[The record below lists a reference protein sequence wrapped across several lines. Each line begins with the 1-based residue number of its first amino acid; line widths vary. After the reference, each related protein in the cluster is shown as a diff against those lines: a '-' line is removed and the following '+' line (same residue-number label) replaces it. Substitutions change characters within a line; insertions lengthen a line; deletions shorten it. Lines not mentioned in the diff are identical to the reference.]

1 MSGTDDWSPDE
12 PLDTETYE
20 SWDEAL
26 DRQDE
31 VEPDRPGDPE
41 GERELDTEL
50 FVDQAEI
57 DEVGASLDDPEQLAV
72 LDGGIDDPDGVGLLD
87 SGSAN
92 EPTADTDAGWDLDA
106 GDRRT
111 AAELDAEAAD
121 EAAGDG
127 ADDVEG

>member
-12 PLDTETYE
+12 ALDTETYE

-31 VEPDRPGDPE
+31 VEPDRPDDAE

-50 FVDQAEI
+50 FVDQAEV
-57 DEVGASLDDPEQLAV
+57 DELGAALDDPEQLAV
-72 LDGGIDDPDGVGLLD
+72 LDGGIDDPDGVGVPNNGTGD
-87 SGSAN
+87 DA
-92 EPTADTDAGWDLDA
+92 TADTDAGWDLDA

-111 AAELDAEAAD
+111 AAELDAED
-121 EAAGDG
+121 